1 MEIYVLQYELRVA
14 SFIYSSLRLFIYSKR
29 GKRGNGGKGEKGGKG
44 GKGGEGGKG
53 GKGGE
58 GGEGGK
64 GERGG
69 EGQRVKVH
77 VCINIVVIIR

>member
-14 SFIYSSLRLFIYSKR
+14 SFIYSSLRLFIYSKK
-29 GKRGNGGKGEKGGKG
+29 GKRGNGGKGGKG
-44 GKGGEGGKG
+44 GKEERRK
-53 GKGGE
+53 
-58 GGEGGK
+58 GGK

>member
-14 SFIYSSLRLFIYSKR
+14 SFICSSLRLFIYSKR
-29 GKRGNGGKGEKGGKG
+29 GKRGNGGKGEKGERRKG
-44 GKGGEGGKG
+44 GK
-53 GKGGE
+53 
-58 GGEGGK
+58 GGK

>member
-1 MEIYVLQYELRVA
+1 MYMEIYVLQYELRVA
-14 SFIYSSLRLFIYSKR
+14 SFIYSSLRLFIYSKKGKR
-29 GKRGNGGKGEKGGKG
+29 GKRRKGGKG
-44 GKGGEGGKG
+44 GKEEKE
-53 GKGGE
+53 K
-58 GGEGGK
+58 GGK

>member
-1 MEIYVLQYELRVA
+1 MEIYVLQYELRVV
-14 SFIYSSLRLFIYSKR
+14 SFIYSCLRLFIYSKR
-29 GKRGNGGKGEKGGKG
+29 RKRGKGGKEGKGGKGGKGEKGGK
-44 GKGGEGGKG
+44 
-53 GKGGE
+53 
-58 GGEGGK
+58 GGK

>member
-14 SFIYSSLRLFIYSKR
+14 SFICSSLRLFIYSKR
-29 GKRGNGGKGEKGGKG
+29 GKGGTGGKEEKGERG
-44 GKGGEGGKG
+44 GK
-53 GKGGE
+53 